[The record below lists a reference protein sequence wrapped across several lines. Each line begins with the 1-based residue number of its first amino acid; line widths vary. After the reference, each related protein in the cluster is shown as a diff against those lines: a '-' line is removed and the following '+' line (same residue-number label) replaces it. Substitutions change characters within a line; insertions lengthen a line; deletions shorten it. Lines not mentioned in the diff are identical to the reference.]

1 MRVGIVAGAFK
12 PYHKG
17 HHRMVEIACKENDVV
32 HVIVSLTDRK
42 RSKQVPVSGV
52 QMEKVW
58 NDHLVHIL
66 PENAK
71 DNLELLP
78 SGYAPVRRVYEMLEN
93 AAECN
98 SSDVFNIYSDPKDIE
113 RYNEKSLSRAL
124 PDSFVDTNV
133 FRRPVNMSETA
144 NVRGEDMRKWMG
156 SRDKESF
163 ITGLPDGLPH
173 ESKESIWFTLVGPD
187 VVSFGGC

>member
-1 MRVGIVAGAFK
+1 MRIGIVAGAFK

-42 RSKQVPVSGV
+42 RSKQIPVTGA

-58 NDHLVHIL
+58 KDHLVHIL

-71 DNLELLP
+71 DNLALLP
-78 SGYAPVRRVYEMLEN
+78 PGYAPVRKVYEMLEN

-98 SSDVFNIYSDPKDIE
+98 SSDVFNIYSDPRDIE
-113 RYNEKSLSRAL
+113 RYNEKSLSKAL
-124 PDSFVDTNV
+124 SDSFVGTNV

-144 NVRGEDMRKWMG
+144 NVRGEKMREWMA
-156 SRDKESF
+156 SRDKKSF
-163 ITGLPDGLPH
+163 IDGLPDSLPD
-173 ESKESIWFTLVGPD
+173 SDKESIWYTLVGPD
-187 VVSFGGC
+187 SVSFGAC